1 MQRVN
6 SLRDNWQKLGAF
18 PLVSILAISADQIS
32 KLLIRHNLS
41 LDESLPEEGIFRLT
55 YVANEGVVFGLSAPR
70 MLPLILSAL
79 VIIAACFF
87 YYKYLLSN
95 SRLAKIALGLIVG
108 GSIGNLVDR
117 LHLGHVVD
125 FIDIRLWGDY
135 HWPTFNLADTA
146 IVIGAIL
153 LIYFLVYSYSKK
165 LQKPS

>member
-6 SLRDNWQKLGAF
+6 SRRGSWQKLGAF
-18 PLVSILAISADQIS
+18 SLVSILAISADQIS

-41 LDESLPEEGIFRLT
+41 LNEPWPEEGIFRLT
-55 YVANEGVVFGLSAPR
+55 YVANEGVVFGLSVPR
-70 MLPLILSAL
+70 IVPLILAAL
-79 VIIAACFF
+79 VIIVAGFF
-87 YYKYLLSN
+87 YYRYPLFD
-95 SRLAKIALGLIVG
+95 SRLAKIALGSIVG

-117 LHLGHVVD
+117 LYLGHVVD

-135 HWPTFNLADTA
+135 HWPAFNLADAA

-153 LIYFLVYSYSKK
+153 LIYFLVHSWR